1 MRLTTPKQAGFSMP
15 AEFAPHHGT
24 VMIFPV
30 RPGSWGVQPDA
41 AQRAFAEIAARLS
54 QCEQVYMLVDD
65 RTEAAAR
72 ALLPESVRLLHI
84 ETDDSWARDTAPTF
98 VRNRDGEIRGVSWK
112 FNAWGGDFDGLY
124 PDYQHDDAV
133 AEAVCG
139 ALGVSCFD
147 ARPFVLEGG
156 AIHTDG
162 EGTVLVTEAC
172 LLSKGRNPAMTK
184 EEISAYLCEYLGAE
198 KVVWIPYGIYNDETN
213 EHIDNIAAFTAPAE
227 IVLGWCD
234 DASDPQY
241 AMCRADYEV
250 LSKETDAK
258 GRRFR
263 IVKLPVPSAPVCVTA
278 EECGAYCFSE
288 GEDTR
293 EPGERLAASYVN
305 FYIGNDC
312 ALVPQFGG
320 AFAADDARAL
330 RILRGCLR
338 GREVVPVSARSI
350 LLGGGN
356 IHCITQ
362 QVPAGR
368 IAAEIRP
375 LRQSEIPLLRDFLY
389 DAIFIPAGAA
399 PPDSAILEQPD
410 LQVYLREF
418 GGSPHDRALA
428 AEYRGRIVGAVW
440 TRIMDDYGH
449 LDDETPSLAIAVAAG
464 FRGYGIGTALMRGML
479 RLLEQA
485 GYARLSLS
493 VQKENRASKLYLRL
507 GFEIVRTSDE
517 EYFMEYRFGSAR

>member
-1 MRLTTPKQAGFSMP
+1 MP

-24 VMIFPV
+24 VMIFPS
-30 RPGSWGVQPDA
+30 RPGSWGTDPTA
-41 AQRAFAEIAARLS
+41 AQRAFTEIAARLS

-84 ETDDSWARDTAPTF
+84 GTDDAWARDTAPTF
-98 VRNRDGEIRGVSWK
+98 VRNQSGDIRGISWQ
-112 FNAWGGDFDGLY
+112 FNAWGGEFDGLY
-124 PDYQHDDAV
+124 PDYQNDDAV

-139 ALGVSCFD
+139 ALKVPCYD

-172 LLSKGRNPAMTK
+172 LLSNGRNPAMTK

-213 EHIDNIAAFTAPAE
+213 EHIDNIAAFIGPAE

-234 DASDPQY
+234 NKQDPQY

-258 GRRFR
+258 GRHFR
-263 IVKLPVPSAPVCVTA
+263 IVKLPVPSSPVCVTA
-278 EECGAYCFSE
+278 EECGDYEFSE

-305 FYIGNDC
+305 FYFGNDC
-312 ALVPQFGG
+312 VLVPQFGG
-320 AFAADDARAL
+320 KYAEDDARAL
-330 RILRGCLR
+330 RILRREIR
-338 GREVVPVSARSI
+338 GREVVPVSARCI

-368 IAAEIRP
+368 ISAEIRP
-375 LRQSEIPLLRDFLY
+375 MKPSEFPCLREFLY
-389 DAIFIPAGAA
+389 DAIFIPEGAA
-399 PPDSAILEQPD
+399 PPDAAILDAPD
-410 LQVYLREF
+410 LQVYLRNF
-418 GGSPHDRALA
+418 GSEAQDRALA
-428 AEYRGRIVGAVW
+428 GICRGRIVGAVW
-440 TRIMDDYGH
+440 TRIMNDYGH
-449 LDDETPSLAIAVAAG
+449 LDSETPSLAVAVAAG
-464 FRGYGIGTALMRGML
+464 WRGYGIGTALMQGML
-479 RLLEQA
+479 HLLRSE
-485 GYARLSLS
+485 GVRRLSLS
-493 VQKENRASKLYLRL
+493 VQKKNRAAGLYRRL
-507 GFEIVRTSDE
+507 GFETVGETEE
-517 EYFMEYRFGSAR
+517 EYQMLYRFSGAE